1 MAGLYL
7 NEMVWICET
16 AGAGCLILKGRRWW
30 RWGGGVE
37 WKQGKGERERY
48 AAVEGVEKGKT
59 RRN

>member
-1 MAGLYL
+1 MPHFK
-7 NEMVWICET
+7 
-16 AGAGCLILKGRRWW
+16 GAEVVAVG
-30 RWGGGVE
+30 GGGVE

>member
-30 RWGGGVE
+30 RWGGGS
-37 WKQGKGERERY
+37 
-48 AAVEGVEKGKT
+48 GVEAREGRKRKICGS
-59 RRN
+59 RRSREGENET